1 MLYLNYFKINGIRD
15 LERTRV
21 ISVVIP
27 LWMLSKVKLKPRTSL
42 KRKTTLAV
50 VMVGAASLAQLLPSG
65 GTANAETIANARA
78 QAAAIAVRLNYLGGQ
93 VSLLAEKYNQA
104 QISLSQATQKVSAA
118 QAQIA
123 QTQSNIASIKSQ
135 LAQEA
140 INAYVTGGNL
150 SEFSALLNENPTE
163 ASVRQEYLNTVTNSQ
178 TDLIALY
185 QGATQSLQLQ
195 QTSLKSLQAQAASVF
210 NEVTTAK
217 NAAQSASDQERAQLA
232 SVNSTI
238 ATLVAQQQ
246 TYLAQ
251 QAAAKAQQII
261 LNTPSSFA
269 APTPVSS
276 VPTATGGQAGIAISW
291 ARQELGKRYV
301 FGGAGPNV
309 FDCSGL
315 TEFIYAKAGIYL
327 PHSAAAQYSD
337 SSRVS
342 LAALQPGDLVFYYS
356 PISHVAIYIGGGQ
369 VIQALNESAPVE
381 VSGIFWAGVPVG
393 AGRV

>member
-1 MLYLNYFKINGIRD
+1 
-15 LERTRV
+15 
-21 ISVVIP
+21 
-27 LWMLSKVKLKPRTSL
+27 MLSKVKLKPRTSL

-50 VMVGAASLAQLLPSG
+50 VMVGAATFAQLLPSG

-78 QAAAIAVRLNYLGGQ
+78 QAASIAARLNYLGGQ

-104 QISLSQATQKVSAA
+104 QISLSQATQKVRAA

-123 QTQSNIASIKSQ
+123 QTKSNITSIKSQ

-150 SEFSALLNENPTE
+150 SEFSTLLNENPTE
-163 ASVRQEYLNTVTNSQ
+163 ASVRQEYLNTVTTSQ

-210 NEVTTAK
+210 TEVTSAK

-251 QAAAKAQQII
+251 QAAAKAQQTI
-261 LNTPSSFA
+261 LNTPTPASFS
-269 APTPVSS
+269 APSPVSS
-276 VPTATGGQAGIAISW
+276 VPAASGGQAGIAISW

-315 TEFIYAKAGIYL
+315 TQFIYAKAGIYL

-337 SSRVS
+337 TSRVS
-342 LAALQPGDLVFYYS
+342 LSALQPGDLVFYYS